1 MVCASCESERVSRRL
16 SVVGVKTGG
25 RTSDASPAPMGGGG
39 AAAAE
44 VGAAAAEPATE
55 PPRPARGLRAPFVSL
70 TERAPAGLGFTRP
83 RGASIL
89 GPVDLRQLEIFV
101 KVAEL
106 GSFSKAAD
114 ALFLTQPTVSEH
126 IQSLEDELGV
136 RLLDRL
142 GRGAAVTKGGA
153 LLQGYA
159 QRLLALSREARQAME
174 SFQGRMSGELLVG
187 ASTIPGE
194 YILPALIGRFKEKF
208 PDIAITLLIGGSQ
221 AVTEWVAEGRA
232 EVGVVGARS
241 GHRGIEF
248 RELLPDDIV
257 LIVGA
262 AHPWHGRKQVTL
274 EELRAEPLLLRER
287 GSGTRAALEA
297 ALTQAG
303 TDIARLPRRR
313 RDGLD
318 PGDQAGGEGRVSAC
332 RSCRGGP
339 SRRSAGRAASGAS
352 ASKDLKITRAFYLAT
367 HRERSRSPL
376 AEAFRAFVEAEAV

>member
-1 MVCASCESERVSRRL
+1 M
-16 SVVGVKTGG
+16 
-25 RTSDASPAPMGGGG
+25 
-39 AAAAE
+39 
-44 VGAAAAEPATE
+44 
-55 PPRPARGLRAPFVSL
+55 
-70 TERAPAGLGFTRP
+70 
-83 RGASIL
+83 
-89 GPVDLRQLEIFV
+89 DLRQLEIFV

-126 IQSLEDELGV
+126 IRSLEDELGV

-248 RELLPDDIV
+248 RELFPDDIV
-257 LIVGA
+257 LIVSA
-262 AHPWHGRKQVTL
+262 AHPWHGRKQVTM

-303 TDIARLPRRR
+303 SDIAAFRVV
-313 RDGLD
+313 GEM
-318 PGDQAGGEGRVSAC
+318 GSTQAIKQAVKAGVGVSLV
-332 RSCRGGP
+332 
-339 SRRSAGRAASGAS
+339 SRRAVEEECRAGSVWCLRV
-352 ASKDLKITRAFYLAT
+352 KDLKIARAFYLAT

>member
-1 MVCASCESERVSRRL
+1 M
-16 SVVGVKTGG
+16 
-25 RTSDASPAPMGGGG
+25 
-39 AAAAE
+39 
-44 VGAAAAEPATE
+44 
-55 PPRPARGLRAPFVSL
+55 
-70 TERAPAGLGFTRP
+70 
-83 RGASIL
+83 
-89 GPVDLRQLEIFV
+89 DLRQLEIFV

-126 IQSLEDELGV
+126 IRSLEDELGV

-248 RELLPDDIV
+248 RELFPDDIV
-257 LIVGA
+257 LIVSA
-262 AHPWHGRKQVTL
+262 AHPWHGRKHVTM

-303 TDIARLPRRR
+303 SDIAAFRVVGEMGSTQAIKQAVRSGVGIAIISKRAVDDECR
-313 RDGLD
+313 AGLLSSVKVKD
-318 PGDQAGGEGRVSAC
+318 LRVS
-332 RSCRGGP
+332 RF
-339 SRRSAGRAASGAS
+339 
-352 ASKDLKITRAFYLAT
+352 FYLVT
-367 HRERSRSPL
+367 HRDRSRSPL
-376 AEAFRAFVEAEAV
+376 AQAFVDFVESQLPERASK

>member
-1 MVCASCESERVSRRL
+1 M
-16 SVVGVKTGG
+16 
-25 RTSDASPAPMGGGG
+25 
-39 AAAAE
+39 
-44 VGAAAAEPATE
+44 
-55 PPRPARGLRAPFVSL
+55 
-70 TERAPAGLGFTRP
+70 
-83 RGASIL
+83 
-89 GPVDLRQLEIFV
+89 DLRQLEIFV

-126 IQSLEDELGV
+126 IKSLEDELGV

-174 SFQGRMSGELLVG
+174 SFQGRMSGDLLVG

-241 GHRGIEF
+241 GQRGIDF

-262 AHPWHGRKQVTL
+262 AHPWHGRKQATL
-274 EELRAEPLLLRER
+274 EELRAEPLLLREP
-287 GSGTRAALEA
+287 GSGTRAALET

-303 TDIARLPRRR
+303 TDIAAFRVV
-313 RDGLD
+313 GEM
-318 PGDQAGGEGRVSAC
+318 GSTQAIKQAVKANVGVSLV
-332 RSCRGGP
+332 
-339 SRRSAGRAASGAS
+339 SRRAVEEECRAGSLWCLRV
-352 ASKDLKITRAFYLAT
+352 KDLKITRAFYLAT